1 MTAILTRFASA
12 VIALS
17 LSGAVLSMALV

>member
-1 MTAILTRFASA
+1 MPLRSEQVVLFTAPGA

-17 LSGAVLSMALV
+17 LSGLY